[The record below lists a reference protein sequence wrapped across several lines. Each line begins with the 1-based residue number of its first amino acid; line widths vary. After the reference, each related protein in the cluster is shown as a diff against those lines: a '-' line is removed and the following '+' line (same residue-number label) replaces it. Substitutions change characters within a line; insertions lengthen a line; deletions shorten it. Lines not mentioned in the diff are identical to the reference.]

1 MHKYFANCEPAKY
14 SSGVPLPRFERL
26 PIESRSAIVRVAA
39 AEFAAH
45 GRDAASL
52 VTIADRAQLSRSA
65 FYNYFDGKD
74 DVFNTV
80 RRDVVGRLAAVLGE
94 WREAAN
100 AAEWWANFESAHD
113 RLVWSLTSNPTDVA
127 FLRNTAPPIELE
139 PWFRAAFA
147 DAVRLGLVDTGPGRE
162 IVEAA
167 TLASLSAVDALALEN
182 PASVSFSD
190 LRVILERV
198 WGRATTA

>member
-1 MHKYFANCEPAKY
+1 M
-14 SSGVPLPRFERL
+14 
-26 PIESRSAIVRVAA
+26 RVAA

-74 DVFNTV
+74 DVFDTV
-80 RRDVVGRLAAVLGE
+80 RRDVVERLAAVLGE
-94 WREAAN
+94 WRKTADAAD
-100 AAEWWANFESAHD
+100 WWANFETAHE
-113 RLVWSLTSNPTDVA
+113 RLVSSLTSNPTDVA
-127 FLRNTAPPIELE
+127 FLRNTAPPTELE

-162 IVEAA
+162 LVEAV
-167 TLASLSAVDALALEN
+167 TLAGLSAVDALALEN
-182 PASVSFSD
+182 PASVTFGD

-198 WGRATTA
+198 WGRAAAA